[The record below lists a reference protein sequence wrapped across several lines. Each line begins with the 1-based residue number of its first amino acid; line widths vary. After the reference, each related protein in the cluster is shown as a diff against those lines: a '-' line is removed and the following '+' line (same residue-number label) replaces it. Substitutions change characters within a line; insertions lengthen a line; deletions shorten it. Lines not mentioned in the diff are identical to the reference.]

1 MLSDRQNKILK
12 LITEE
17 YIKTATPVGSKTICH
32 DLNCSSAT
40 VRNEMAYLEEA
51 GMLEKTHTSSGR
63 LPSDKGYHY
72 YVNHLME
79 ADKISGS
86 DMLKLQQIFSNQSL
100 QLSDCIKLSLEL
112 VAGITEYA
120 ALKLGEASLDARVK
134 EISSVPLNKD
144 EIVMIIVTD
153 KGFVEHKNVSIQG
166 LDAIEIKKTIKL
178 ISDLIVGTELNKVLS
193 KLEFDVKPVI
203 GAISKQQETLYNVIY
218 NVFDEI
224 RERQDRYVS
233 GERNFLKMPE
243 YKSNAEKIDNILS
256 KLDDLDYNI
265 KEDNDDINIYIGK
278 ETELDDNL
286 AVIRT
291 SYNTDKEKGSI
302 AIIGPKRMAYDKVLP
317 LLDFIKQ
324 NIESGDKNE

>member
-17 YIKTATPVGSKTICH
+17 YIKTATPVGSKTICR

-256 KLDDLDYNI
+256 KLDDLDYDI
-265 KEDNDDINIYIGK
+265 KEENDDINIYIGK

>member
-1 MLSDRQNKILK
+1 
-12 LITEE
+12 
-17 YIKTATPVGSKTICH
+17 
-32 DLNCSSAT
+32 
-40 VRNEMAYLEEA
+40 
-51 GMLEKTHTSSGR
+51 
-63 LPSDKGYHY
+63 
-72 YVNHLME
+72 
-79 ADKISGS
+79 
-86 DMLKLQQIFSNQSL
+86 
-100 QLSDCIKLSLEL
+100 
-112 VAGITEYA
+112 
-120 ALKLGEASLDARVK
+120 
-134 EISSVPLNKD
+134 
-144 EIVMIIVTD
+144 MIIVTD

>member
-1 MLSDRQNKILK
+1 
-12 LITEE
+12 
-17 YIKTATPVGSKTICH
+17 
-32 DLNCSSAT
+32 
-40 VRNEMAYLEEA
+40 MAYLEEA

>member
-17 YIKTATPVGSKTICH
+17 YIKTATPVGSKTICQ

-40 VRNEMAYLEEA
+40 VRNEMAYLEDA

-134 EISSVPLNKD
+134 EISSVPLTKD

-166 LDAIEIKKTIKL
+166 LDAVEIKKTIKL
-178 ISDLIVGTELNKVLS
+178 ISDLIAGTELNKVLS

-256 KLDDLDYNI
+256 KLDDLDYDI

-324 NIESGDKNE
+324 NIESGEKNE

>member
-17 YIKTATPVGSKTICH
+17 YIKTATPVGSKTICQ

-256 KLDDLDYNI
+256 KLDDLDYDI
-265 KEDNDDINIYIGK
+265 KEENDDINIYIGK

>member
-17 YIKTATPVGSKTICH
+17 YIKTATPVGSKTICQ

-291 SYNTDKEKGSI
+291 TYNTDKEKGSI

>member
-17 YIKTATPVGSKTICH
+17 YIKTATPVGSKTICQ

>member
-17 YIKTATPVGSKTICH
+17 YIKTATPVGSKTICQ

-63 LPSDKGYHY
+63 LPCDKGYHY

-256 KLDDLDYNI
+256 KLDDLDYDI
-265 KEDNDDINIYIGK
+265 KEENDDINIYIGK

>member
-17 YIKTATPVGSKTICH
+17 YIKTATPVGSKTICQ

-256 KLDDLDYNI
+256 KLDDLDYDI
-265 KEDNDDINIYIGK
+265 KEENDDINIYIGK

-291 SYNTDKEKGSI
+291 SYNTEKEKGSI
-302 AIIGPKRMAYDKVLP
+302 AIIGPKRMAYDRVLP

>member
-17 YIKTATPVGSKTICH
+17 YIKTATPVGSKTICQ

-256 KLDDLDYNI
+256 KLDDLDYDI
-265 KEDNDDINIYIGK
+265 KEENDDINIYIGK

-324 NIESGDKNE
+324 NIESGDKDE

>member
-17 YIKTATPVGSKTICH
+17 YIKTATPVGSKTICQ

-256 KLDDLDYNI
+256 KLDDLDYDI
-265 KEDNDDINIYIGK
+265 KEENDDINIYIGK

-302 AIIGPKRMAYDKVLP
+302 AIIGPKRMAYDRVLP